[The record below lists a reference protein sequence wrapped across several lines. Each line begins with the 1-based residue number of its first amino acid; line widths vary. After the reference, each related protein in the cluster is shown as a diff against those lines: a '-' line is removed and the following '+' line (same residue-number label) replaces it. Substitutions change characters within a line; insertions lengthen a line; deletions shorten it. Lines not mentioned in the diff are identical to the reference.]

1 MEVDFKRNSGYNIT
15 KGVLKMKII
24 KKIFVLTILLSTLF
38 TFNIFA
44 MEKGKAE
51 SARQTPLN
59 EKSYED
65 RSAMYR
71 WTWVNDGSCV
81 RFNLPEN
88 TRKDTIIRQYNN
100 GLLPQWAENGTIE
113 SAKVITRELY
123 SGKWSQS
130 EDGIRSFTFDDY
142 TIPVGVTKIDGVLYA
157 FNTYGELKAGY
168 EYYTGF
174 KTEADGL
181 VKADSA
187 EFTQWLGTQ
196 YLPECTSH
204 E

>member
-1 MEVDFKRNSGYNIT
+1 MS
-15 KGVLKMKII
+15 II
-24 KKIFVLTILLSTLF
+24 KRISIFTVLIATLF
-38 TFNIFA
+38 SFNVYA
-44 MEKGKAE
+44 MNPPRE
-51 SARQTPLN
+51 TPLTDAQN
-59 EKSYED
+59 TSLPKEIKWIWISDDICVQFRAVDGIKKERIED
-65 RSAMYR
+65 M
-71 WTWVNDGSCV
+71 
-81 RFNLPEN
+81 FNWGMIK
-88 TRKDTIIRQYNN
+88 R
-100 GLLPQWAENGTIE
+100 WAENGTDGR
-113 SAKVITRELY
+113 SVIKSRDTY

-130 EDGIRSFTFDDY
+130 ADGVWSFTFDDY

-157 FNTYGELKAGY
+157 FTGYGELKAGY

-187 EFTQWLGTQ
+187 EFTQWLTTQ